1 MIFRRGRLFAAGGF
15 APSLAYGICFAVG
28 AIGFP
33 LAIQS
38 TFGANALVILSISPL
53 LSAVG
58 ARILLGEKIAKA
70 TWIASF
76 FAVFGVGFIFA
87 DGFGSGRCRAICF
100 ALATAF
106 SIAGGSIVARRHRNL
121 DTIPGIAI
129 GGAIAAAVCIP
140 FADFSGALEL
150 SPQVF
155 CSRPQRRINN
165 ADGFCPG
172 ESGKPP
178 AAAAGSR
185 PRLSFGNG
193 TRTPLAVA
201 RRQRNS
207 PADNNRRRR
216 FNDDNFHRPH
226 IYCDAKSKMKNE
238 VSIEIK
244 SPLCN
249 PWAFPATSI
258 TSPTLIIFRA
268 RPRICPRRICS
279 PRSPPSNFARI
290 CAMVNFNL
298 TCRFYCGGLRTAK
311 KCGAKF

>member
-1 MIFRRGRLFAAGGF
+1 MSPHAKGLALAIVGIAVLSPDALMLRVIMQTIDAWGIIAARSILIALVIGGIAMIFRRGRLFAAGGF

-87 DGFGSGRCRAICF
+87 DGFGSGRLQGDLF

-150 SPQVF
+150 SPQVLLLALNGALIMPTAF
-155 CSRPQRRINN
+155 ALVNLASRLL
-165 ADGFCPG
+165 
-172 ESGKPP
+172 PP
-178 AAAAGSR
+178 PEVGLVFLLEMGLGPLWLWLAVSEIPPPTTIAAGA
-185 PRLSFGNG
+185 LM
-193 TRTPLAVA
+193 T
-201 RRQRNS
+201 
-207 PADNNRRRR
+207 
-216 FNDDNFHRPH
+216 
-226 IYCDAKSKMKNE
+226 
-238 VSIEIK
+238 
-244 SPLCN
+244 
-249 PWAFPATSI
+249 
-258 TSPTLIIFRA
+258 IIFIAHTFIVTR
-268 RPRICPRRICS
+268 
-279 PRSPPSNFARI
+279 NQ
-290 CAMVNFNL
+290 
-298 TCRFYCGGLRTAK
+298 K
-311 KCGAKF
+311 